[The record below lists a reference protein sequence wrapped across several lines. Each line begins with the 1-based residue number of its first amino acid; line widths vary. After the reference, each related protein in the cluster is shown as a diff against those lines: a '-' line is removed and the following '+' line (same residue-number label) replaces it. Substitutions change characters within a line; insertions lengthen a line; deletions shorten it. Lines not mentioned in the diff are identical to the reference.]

1 MSNVASKKSS
11 SCVAHLDMVFSAGS
25 RDDDDLLDKRDGN
38 SGHKGTCSRRLTCA
52 YATQEDGNATS
63 NTIAL

>member
-1 MSNVASKKSS
+1 MSNVASKKIEF
-11 SCVAHLDMVFSAGS
+11 MRGTVFSAGS

-52 YATQEDGNATS
+52 YATQEDGNATN

>member
-1 MSNVASKKSS
+1 
-11 SCVAHLDMVFSAGS
+11 MVFSAGS

-52 YATQEDGNATS
+52 YATQEDGNATN